1 MFLHTNF
8 YPKFTLDVPAD
19 FRSYSRR
26 WQLAQPGRLPFADL
40 AVSAGIPPDR
50 DLEREVYQVWPRG
63 FVTRFWAPVRT
74 PQGPECETLA

>member
-50 DLEREVYQVWPRG
+50 DLEREVYQVRAWGLLGLR
-63 FVTRFWAPVRT
+63 RS
-74 PQGPECETLA
+74 TLKRPA